1 MDPRALRPWTFQIDA
16 YGAAAV
22 AFGVLC
28 GADFELPVGSA
39 RAPDGRESR
48 QLAGPFVAG
57 FGFLSGIIRQD
68 CPQRW
73 TRRSTVDGMMDL
85 YGS

>member
-39 RAPDGRESR
+39 VPVG
-48 QLAGPFVAG
+48 
-57 FGFLSGIIRQD
+57 
-68 CPQRW
+68 
-73 TRRSTVDGMMDL
+73 STVPVAAQPTGRQ
-85 YGS
+85 